1 MEENLGLIA
10 AENSLYKI
18 LLSIINRI
26 GALIFT
32 IYLARVLL
40 PELFGIYTLALSIAL
55 IFYTFTDLG
64 INLTLS
70 RYVSM
75 ELNKK
80 KNRARAYARYLFK
93 LKLFLVLLFSFSLL
107 AFSYPLSFFIFK
119 KPQLF
124 LPLIFS
130 AFYILIFSLDG
141 FFGTFFYIIKKVKYL
156 VIKET
161 LVQALRIFLVIMLFS
176 FVAKTF
182 YVASAFISQ
191 IVSIF
196 FALTLSIFWLGKLM
210 PKLLSKSQEKIDKKG
225 LLKFSFL
232 MTISSIST
240 VFFIY
245 IDTIMLGLLLPDPSF
260 VGYYRAA
267 FSIVISVSSLLLLNF
282 VFLPI
287 FSQTPQ
293 RKLRRIFNKVMRYS
307 FALTI
312 PSVFGLIVLGKYVLR
327 LLYGYEYLLSYL
339 PLIFL
344 SFIIIETS
352 SGGLL
357 YSLLSAKGKLKN
369 VTLALISVTF
379 LNIILNFLLISWLK
393 SYSFELGMVGASIAT
408 LTSRAVYFLCL
419 IFLVKKELNLALK
432 IKNILKPLIASLIM
446 FFSLSLIKSQIYDMN
461 LIFGILLVFSGILI
475 YFLFLL
481 LLKGIDKKDFEF
493 MGVSENKFLN
503 YLFFIKK

>member
-1 MEENLGLIA
+1 MEKKSIKKEA
-10 AENSLYKI
+10 MRNSLYKI
-18 LLSIINRI
+18 LSSLINRI

-32 IYLARVLL
+32 VCVARILL
-40 PELFGIYTLALSIAL
+40 PEAFGTYTLALSIAL

-75 ELNKK
+75 ELNKN
-80 KNRARAYARYLFK
+80 KNKAKAYARYLFK
-93 LKLFLVLLFSFSLL
+93 IKLFLALLFSFALL
-107 AFSYPLSFFIFK
+107 VFSYPISFLIFK

-124 LPLIFS
+124 LPLIFA

-156 VIKET
+156 VIKEI
-161 LVQALRIFLVIMLFS
+161 LIQVLRIFLVITFFS

-191 IVSIF
+191 IISILL
-196 FALTLSIFWLGKLM
+196 ALILSIFWLRKLI
-210 PKLLSKSQEKIDKKG
+210 PKLLSKSQEKIDKKET
-225 LLKFSFL
+225 LKFSFF
-232 MTISSIST
+232 MTISSISS

-245 IDTIMLGLLLPDPSF
+245 IDTIMLGLLIPDSSF

-267 FSIVISVSSLLLLNF
+267 FSIVMSIASLLLLNF

-293 RKLRRIFNKVMRYS
+293 RKLKRIFNKVMGYS

-312 PSVFGLIVLGKYVLR
+312 PSVFGLIVLGKYILK
-327 LLYGYEYLLSYL
+327 LLYGYNYLLSYL

-369 VTLALISVTF
+369 VTLALISATF
-379 LNIILNFLLISWLK
+379 LNIILNFFLISWLR
-393 SYSFELGMVGASIAT
+393 SYSFELGMVGASLAT
-408 LTSRAVYFLCL
+408 LTSRAVYFSCL
-419 IFLVKKELNLALK
+419 IFLVKKELNLVLK
-432 IKNILKPLIASLIM
+432 IKNILKPFTASLIM
-446 FFSLSLIKSQIYDMN
+446 FFSLILIKCQIYDMN
-461 LIFGILLVFSGILI
+461 LVLGILLVFSGILI

-481 LLKGIDKKDFEF
+481 LLRGIDKEDFEIF
-493 MGVSENKFLN
+493 RSL
-503 YLFFIKK
+503 LRI